1 MGVIA
6 VTKPYILAVA
16 SHKGGTGRTTS
27 ALTLAWALGESG
39 HRVILVDADEQR
51 SASALALDSRGQFDW
66 ANVEF
71 RTWPQSLGKPMNA
84 DIVVI
89 DPPALTS
96 ATAAPVLAQAHGI
109 VLTCL
114 ADPLSIRT
122 VPAAATVIEQ
132 ARAVNPL
139 LELLGIL
146 ICIYDERDAVQSA
159 MLARLQQAHG
169 DLLLNP
175 PVPLQSEIRSW
186 ALKPGSKPPLGAALE
201 AYASVCQSLE
211 PILAGP
217 SSIGSSRS

>member
-1 MGVIA
+1 
-6 VTKPYILAVA
+6 VTTPYILTVA

-27 ALTLAWALGESG
+27 ALSLAWALGESG
-39 HRVILVDADEQR
+39 HRVILIDADEQR
-51 SASALALDSRGQFDW
+51 SASALALDPRGQFNW
-66 ANVEF
+66 RNVEF
-71 RTWPQSLGKPMNA
+71 RTWPQALTKPLSA

-96 ATAAPVLAQAHGI
+96 ASVAPVLAQAHGI

-132 ARAVNPL
+132 ARVGNPK

-146 ICIYDERDAVQSA
+146 ICIYDERDPVQSA
-159 MLARLQQAHG
+159 MLTRLQQAHG

-175 PVPLQSEIRSW
+175 QVPMQPEVRSW
-186 ALKPGSKPPLGAALE
+186 ALKPGSPPPMGPALE
-201 AYASVCQSLE
+201 AYAAVCQGLD
-211 PILAGP
+211 PILATASPVVG
-217 SSIGSSRS
+217 